1 MSTQKFNHEF
11 PSQVAHLDDEEC
23 FYALVNETVTS
34 HDGYSEREGGGYS
47 TSHYIDIVRLGNKE
61 QATAWLVAE
70 EESRQRQ
77 YYTPKVFKI
86 VLMKPLAVQRTV
98 SISL

>member
-11 PSQVAHLDDEEC
+11 PSEVAHIDDEEC
-23 FYALVNETVTS
+23 FYALVDDTVTS

-47 TSHYIDIVRLGNKE
+47 TSRYIDIVRLGNRE
-61 QATAWLVAE
+61 QATAWLLAE
-70 EESRQRQ
+70 EESKQRQ
-77 YYTPKVFKI
+77 YYTPKTFKI
-86 VLMKPLAVQRTV
+86 VLMKPIHVQRTV